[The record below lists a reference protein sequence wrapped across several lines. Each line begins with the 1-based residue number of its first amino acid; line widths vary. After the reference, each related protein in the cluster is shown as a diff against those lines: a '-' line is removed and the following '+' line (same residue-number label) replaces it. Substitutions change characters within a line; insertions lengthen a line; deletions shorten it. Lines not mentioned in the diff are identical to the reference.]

1 MNVIV
6 IPDWDNKILRVI
18 VNQNL
23 AYKVAIITKLLISLR
38 SKANE
43 TY

>member
-23 AYKVAIITKLLISLR
+23 AYKVAIIAKLLISLR